1 MLRFE
6 IDGVSYTSDGMH
18 NVAVDRGRGLYALVT
33 RDLRDVFV
41 VSYSPSAGA
50 AVRRATPPE
59 GASLREHVVRDGGHP
74 MAPATASRRSSG
86 SSAGKDQDGPP

>member
-6 IDGVSYTSDGMH
+6 IDGVNYTSDGMH
-18 NVAVDRGRGLYALVT
+18 NVAMDRGRGRGLYALVT

-41 VSYSPSAGA
+41 VSYSPSAGT

-59 GASLREHVVRDGGHP
+59 GASLRERVVRDGGHP
-74 MAPATASRRSSG
+74 SAPAAAPG
-86 SSAGKDQDGPP
+86 

>member
-59 GASLREHVVRDGGHP
+59 GASLRERVVRDGEHP
-74 MAPATASRRSSG
+74 MAPAAAWR
-86 SSAGKDQDGPP
+86 